1 MGLQPIMRALRPLE
15 SSRQLHFLLRPGLDA
30 QRFGNP
36 DVLAPDFPTPE
47 AVVEQ
52 MLRAAHLKPGETL
65 YDLGSGEGRIVIMA
79 ARKFKAKA
87 VGVELEAGL
96 CKIATARVKALG
108 LEDSIRIIHGNLLK
122 VDLRPADVVTI
133 YLLTAS
139 NELLRPNLERDLKPG
154 ARVVSHDFEIR
165 GWKPSAVQKLEAEG
179 RPRTI
184 YVYEMG
190 SRKVARTSTH
200 RGSALI

>member
-1 MGLQPIMRALRPLE
+1 MMRTVLGTGVVALVLSTPCAR
-15 SSRQLHFLLRPGLDA
+15 A

-36 DVLAPDFPTPE
+36 DVLAPDFPSPQE
-47 AVVEQ
+47 VVEK
-52 MLRAAHLKPGETL
+52 MLEAAHIKPGETV
-65 YDLGSGEGRIVIMA
+65 YDLGCGEGRIVITA

-87 VGVELEAGL
+87 VGIELSPQL
-96 CKIATARVKALG
+96 VKIASARVKALG
-108 LEDSIRIIHGNLLK
+108 LEDQVKIIHANLLK

-165 GWKPSAVQKLEAEG
+165 GWKPTRVEKLGAEG

-190 SRKVARTSTH
+190 SRK
-200 RGSALI
+200 

>member
-1 MGLQPIMRALRPLE
+1 MRPFSLAGFVTPLALLLCAQALE
-15 SSRQLHFLLRPGLDA
+15 A

-36 DVLAPDFPTPE
+36 DVLAPDFPSPQ
-47 AVVEQ
+47 VVIEK
-52 MLRAAHLKPGETL
+52 MLEAAHLKPGETL

-79 ARKFKAKA
+79 ARQFKAKA

-96 CKIATARVKALG
+96 CKIASARVKALG
-108 LEDSIRIIHGNLLK
+108 LEDSVRIIHGNLLK

-165 GWKPSAVQKLEAEG
+165 GWKPSAVERLEAEG

-190 SRKVARTSTH
+190 PKK
-200 RGSALI
+200 